1 MITIKL
7 PLLDYDRI
15 HQTTDAI
22 HIYSKLIGTIRAKM
36 TPAQKDFWHISLH
49 TGPQGFRTTP
59 IPNEE
64 GSTFEISLN
73 LISHSA
79 NISSST
85 GNVRSISLKGQSV
98 SAFSNKLLSV
108 LENMNIKPDID
119 IEKFQD
125 KSELIYDQN
134 TASDIFRS
142 YSAVDMIFK
151 TFKGTLKQETSP
163 VQLWPHHMDI
173 AFVCY
178 PGDGNKKIE
187 QIGFGY
193 LTGDETIEE
202 PYFYI
207 TAYPELENTSE
218 IKLDNNAYWLT
229 EAWQGVVLKYK
240 DLIKTDNPAETLINH
255 LQNTYDQIMK
265 STK

>member
-22 HIYSKLIGTIRAKM
+22 HMYSKLIGTIRAKM

-64 GSTFEISLN
+64 GNTFEISLN

-85 GNVRSISLKGQSV
+85 GNVRSIPLKGQSV
-98 SAFSNKLLSV
+98 SAFSNKLLSA
-108 LENMNIKPDID
+108 LENMNINPDID

-125 KSELIYDQN
+125 KSELVYDQN

-142 YSAVDMIFK
+142 YSQVDILFK
-151 TFKGTLKQETSP
+151 TFKGIIPFETSP

-173 AFVCY
+173 AFTCY
-178 PGDGNKKIE
+178 PGVDNKRIE
-187 QIGFGY
+187 QIGLGY

-207 TAYPELENTSE
+207 TAYPELEDISE
-218 IKLDNNAYWLT
+218 ITLEKDAYWNPNG
-229 EAWQGVVLKYK
+229 WQGVVLKYK
-240 DLIKTDNPAETLINH
+240 DLITSDNPAENLMTH
-255 LQNTYDQIMK
+255 LESTYNQMMK